1 MSTSD
6 TLPKSIRYCII
17 GAGIHGLSTAW
28 HLARELKARGTGDG
42 SDIVVIE
49 KSEAGAGPS
58 GIACGVVR
66 NNYFQPAMREL
77 MAHSVEIW
85 EANAEAFEYH
95 PVGYLQISY
104 DEMRDDVATIHEQQQ
119 AIGYESVFIDGE
131 AETHA
136 YMKGIFDDWRA
147 TGVTSVLHEK
157 KGGYAHNMATVNGLL
172 AKVEAEGVSVVA
184 GTLVTELVVD
194 GGAVTHVVTRQGT
207 ESATIAVDHVVAA
220 AGPWVP
226 KLWEML
232 DLPDTTDIVVG
243 DRTFTEPTWKFWA
256 LQEGTLGVDPGY
268 LMNNDG
274 DMPPVVHVDADATLC
289 DEDGNVLV
297 EGKWGIYY
305 KPDFNFGGV
314 QGGYMPYRVEKPW
327 REVAIDPYGPAS
339 PDFIVGEDF
348 RAIWA
353 AALSH
358 CQQRFE
364 GKASLMS
371 HAPSGG
377 IGAFTPDSFP
387 VFDTFC
393 DNVYVIADSN
403 HGFKM
408 VGVGALVARELCGD
422 TQGLLEP
429 FRYSRYAL
437 GKLHPESNSPYPW
450 S

>member
-6 TLPKSIRYCII
+6 TLPESIRYCII

-42 SDIVVIE
+42 NDIVVIE

-77 MAHSVEIW
+77 MAHSVEVW

-348 RAIWA
+348 RAVWA

-358 CQQRFE
+358 CQERFE

>member
-1 MSTSD
+1 
-6 TLPKSIRYCII
+6 
-17 GAGIHGLSTAW
+17 
-28 HLARELKARGTGDG
+28 
-42 SDIVVIE
+42 
-49 KSEAGAGPS
+49 
-58 GIACGVVR
+58 
-66 NNYFQPAMREL
+66 MREL
-77 MAHSVEIW
+77 MAHSVEVW

-207 ESATIAVDHVVAA
+207 ELATIAVDHVVAA

-348 RAIWA
+348 RAVWA

-358 CQQRFE
+358 CQERFE

>member
-77 MAHSVEIW
+77 MAHSVEVW

-104 DEMRDDVATIHEQQQ
+104 DEMRDDVVTIHEQQQ

-172 AKVEAEGVSVVA
+172 AKVEAEGVSVVV
-184 GTLVTELVVD
+184 GTLVTELVID

-348 RAIWA
+348 RAVWA

-358 CQQRFE
+358 CQERFE

>member
-77 MAHSVEIW
+77 MAHSVEVW

-172 AKVEAEGVSVVA
+172 AKVEAEGVSVVV
-184 GTLVTELVVD
+184 GTLVTELLVD

-348 RAIWA
+348 RAVWA

-358 CQQRFE
+358 CQERFE

>member
-1 MSTSD
+1 MTNPG
-6 TLPKSIRYCII
+6 TLPESIRYCVV

-28 HLARELKARGTGDG
+28 HLARELTARGPGSGD
-42 SDIVVIE
+42 DIVVIE
-49 KSEAGAGPS
+49 KSAAGAGPS

-77 MAHSVEIW
+77 MAHSVEVW
-85 EANAEAFEYH
+85 DANAEAFEYH

-104 DEMRDDVATIHEQQQ
+104 DEMRDDVLTIHEQQK
-119 AIGYESVFIDGE
+119 AIGYESEFIDGE

-147 TGVTSVLHEK
+147 TGVSSVLHEK
-157 KGGYAHNMATVNGLL
+157 KGGYAHNMATVNGLV
-172 AKVEAEGVSVVA
+172 AKGQAEGVTVVA
-184 GTLVTELVVD
+184 ETLGTELVGD
-194 GGAVTHVVTRQGT
+194 GGAVTHVVARRGAD
-207 ESATIAVDHVVAA
+207 SSVIAVDHVIAA

-232 DLPDTTDIVVG
+232 DLPDTTDIVSGGTTHTV
-243 DRTFTEPTWKFWA
+243 PTWKLWA
-256 LQEGTLGVDPGY
+256 LQEGTLDVDPGY

-297 EGKWGIYY
+297 DGKWGIYY

-314 QGGYMPYRVEKPW
+314 QGGYMPYPVEKPW
-327 REVAIDPYGPAS
+327 RDVAIDPYGPAS
-339 PDFIVGEDF
+339 PDFVVGEDF
-348 RAIWA
+348 RAVWA

-358 CQQRFE
+358 CQSRFE
-364 GKASLMS
+364 GKAHLMS
-371 HAPSGG
+371 REPSGG

-408 VGVGALVARELCGD
+408 VGVGALVAKELVGD
-422 TQGLLEP
+422 VQGLLEP
-429 FRYSRYAL
+429 FRYSRYSL

>member
-1 MSTSD
+1 MTNPG
-6 TLPKSIRYCII
+6 TLPESIRYCVV

-28 HLARELKARGTGDG
+28 HLARELKARGTGSGD
-42 SDIVVIE
+42 DIVVIE
-49 KSEAGAGPS
+49 KSAAGAGPS

-77 MAHSVEIW
+77 MAHSVEVW
-85 EANAEAFEYH
+85 DANAEAFEYH

-104 DEMRDDVATIHEQQQ
+104 DEMRDDVLTIHEQQK
-119 AIGYESVFIDGE
+119 AIGYESEFIDGE

-147 TGVTSVLHEK
+147 TGVSSVLHEK

-172 AKVEAEGVSVVA
+172 AKVQTEGVTVVSE
-184 GTLVTELVVD
+184 TLVTELVVD
-194 GGAVTHVVTRQGT
+194 GGAVTHVVAQQGA
-207 ESATIAVDHVVAA
+207 ESSVIAVDHVIAA

-232 DLPDTTDIVVG
+232 DLPDTTDIVSGGTTHTV
-243 DRTFTEPTWKFWA
+243 PTWKFWA
-256 LQEGTLGVDPGY
+256 LQEGTLDVHPGY

-297 EGKWGIYY
+297 DGKWGIYY

-314 QGGYMPYRVEKPW
+314 QGGYMPYPVEKPW
-327 REVAIDPYGPAS
+327 RDVAIDPYGPAS
-339 PDFIVGEDF
+339 PDFVVGEDF
-348 RAIWA
+348 RAVWA

-358 CQQRFE
+358 CQERFQ
-364 GKASLMS
+364 GKANLMS

-408 VGVGALVARELCGD
+408 VGVGALVAKELVGD
-422 TQGLLEP
+422 AQGLLEP

>member
-77 MAHSVEIW
+77 MAHSVEVW

-104 DEMRDDVATIHEQQQ
+104 DEMRDDVVTIHEQQQ

-172 AKVEAEGVSVVA
+172 AKVEAEGVSVAV
-184 GTLVTELVVD
+184 GTLVTELLVD

-348 RAIWA
+348 RAVWA

-358 CQQRFE
+358 CQERFE

>member
-42 SDIVVIE
+42 SDVVVIE

-77 MAHSVEIW
+77 MAHSVEVW

-104 DEMRDDVATIHEQQQ
+104 DEMRDDVVTIHEQQQ

-172 AKVEAEGVSVVA
+172 AKVEAEGVSVVV
-184 GTLVTELVVD
+184 GTLVTELLVD

-207 ESATIAVDHVVAA
+207 ESAAIAVDHVVAA

-348 RAIWA
+348 RAVWA

-358 CQQRFE
+358 CQERFE

>member
-348 RAIWA
+348 RAVWA

-358 CQQRFE
+358 CQERFE

-377 IGAFTPDSFP
+377 IGAFTPDNFP

>member
-297 EGKWGIYY
+297 EGKWGVYY

-348 RAIWA
+348 RAVWA

-358 CQQRFE
+358 CQERFE

>member
-1 MSTSD
+1 MSRSNE
-6 TLPKSIRYCII
+6 LPESTRYCII

-42 SDIVVIE
+42 SDIVVLE
-49 KSEAGAGPS
+49 KSHAGAGPS

-77 MAHSVEIW
+77 MAHSVEVW

-131 AETHA
+131 AETRD
-136 YMKGIFDDWRA
+136 YMKGIFSDWRA

-157 KGGYAHNMATVNGLL
+157 KGGYAHNMATVEALL
-172 AKVEAEGVSVVA
+172 AKVEAEGVNVVTD
-184 GTLVTELVVD
+184 TLVTELVVD
-194 GGAVTHVVTRQGT
+194 GGSVTNLVTRRGT
-207 ESATIAVDHVVAA
+207 ESATIAVENVVAA
-220 AGPWVP
+220 AGPWIP

-232 DLPDTTDIVVG
+232 DLPDTTDIVVNG
-243 DRTFTEPTWKFWA
+243 QTYTEPTWKFWA

-274 DMPPVVHVDADATLC
+274 HMPPVVHVDADADLH

-314 QGGYMPYRVEKPW
+314 QGGYMPYKVEKPW
-327 REVAIDPYGPAS
+327 RDVAIDPYGPAS
-339 PDFIVGEDF
+339 PDFVVGEDF
-348 RAIWA
+348 RAVWA

-358 CQQRFE
+358 CQERFE

-387 VFDTFC
+387 VFDTVS

-408 VGVGALVARELCGD
+408 VGVGALVAKELVGD
-422 TQGLLEP
+422 DQALLEP

>member
-104 DEMRDDVATIHEQQQ
+104 DEMRDDVATVHEQQQ
-119 AIGYESVFIDGE
+119 DIGYESVLIDGE

-348 RAIWA
+348 RAVWA

-358 CQQRFE
+358 CQERFE

>member
-348 RAIWA
+348 RAVWA

-358 CQQRFE
+358 CQERFE

>member
-77 MAHSVEIW
+77 MAHSVEVW

-104 DEMRDDVATIHEQQQ
+104 DEMRDDVVTIHEQQQ

-172 AKVEAEGVSVVA
+172 AKVEAEGVSVAV
-184 GTLVTELVVD
+184 GTLVTELLVD

-339 PDFIVGEDF
+339 PDFIVGADF
-348 RAIWA
+348 RAVWA

-358 CQQRFE
+358 CQERFE

-422 TQGLLEP
+422 THGLLEP

>member
-1 MSTSD
+1 MTNPG
-6 TLPKSIRYCII
+6 TLPESIRYCVV

-28 HLARELKARGTGDG
+28 HLARELKARGTGSGD
-42 SDIVVIE
+42 DIVVIE
-49 KSEAGAGPS
+49 TSAAGAGPS

-77 MAHSVEIW
+77 MAHSVEVW
-85 EANAEAFEYH
+85 DANAEAFEYH

-104 DEMRDDVATIHEQQQ
+104 DEMRDDVLTIHEQQK
-119 AIGYESVFIDGE
+119 AIGYESEFIDGE

-147 TGVTSVLHEK
+147 TGVSSVLHEK

-172 AKVEAEGVSVVA
+172 AKVQAEGVTVVSE
-184 GTLVTELVVD
+184 TLVTELVVN
-194 GGAVTHVVTRQGT
+194 GGAVTHVVARRGA
-207 ESATIAVDHVVAA
+207 ESSVIAVDHVIAA

-232 DLPDTTDIVVG
+232 DLPDTTDIVSGGTTHTV
-243 DRTFTEPTWKFWA
+243 PTWKFWA
-256 LQEGTLGVDPGY
+256 LQEGTLDVHPGY

-297 EGKWGIYY
+297 DGKWGIYY

-314 QGGYMPYRVEKPW
+314 QGGYMPYPVEKPW
-327 REVAIDPYGPAS
+327 RDVAIDPYGPAS
-339 PDFIVGEDF
+339 PDFVVGEDF
-348 RAIWA
+348 RAVWA

-358 CQQRFE
+358 CQERFE
-364 GKASLMS
+364 GKAHLMS
-371 HAPSGG
+371 REPSGG

-393 DNVYVIADSN
+393 ENVYVIADSN

-408 VGVGALVARELCGD
+408 VGVGALVAKELVGD
-422 TQGLLEP
+422 AQDLLEP

>member
-6 TLPKSIRYCII
+6 TLPQSIRYCVI

-77 MAHSVEIW
+77 MAHSVEVW
-85 EANAEAFEYH
+85 EANTEAFEYH

-104 DEMRDDVATIHEQQQ
+104 DEMRDGVATIHEQQQ

-157 KGGYAHNMATVNGLL
+157 KGGYAHNMATVNALL

-194 GGAVTHVVTRQGT
+194 GGAVTHVVTRRGT
-207 ESATIAVDHVVAA
+207 ESTTIAVDHVVAA

-348 RAIWA
+348 RAVWA

-358 CQQRFE
+358 CQERFE

-422 TQGLLEP
+422 AQGLLEP

>member
-42 SDIVVIE
+42 SDIVIIE

-194 GGAVTHVVTRQGT
+194 GGAVTHVVTRRGA

-348 RAIWA
+348 RAVWA

-358 CQQRFE
+358 CQERFE

>member
-77 MAHSVEIW
+77 MAHSVEVW

-172 AKVEAEGVSVVA
+172 AKVEAEGVSVVV

-348 RAIWA
+348 RAVWA

-358 CQQRFE
+358 CQERFE

>member
-6 TLPKSIRYCII
+6 TLPESIRYCII

-42 SDIVVIE
+42 NDIVVIE

-77 MAHSVEIW
+77 MAHSVEVW

-358 CQQRFE
+358 CQERFE

>member
-104 DEMRDDVATIHEQQQ
+104 DEMRDDVVTIHEQQQ

-256 LQEGTLGVDPGY
+256 LQ
-268 LMNNDG
+268 
-274 DMPPVVHVDADATLC
+274 
-289 DEDGNVLV
+289 
-297 EGKWGIYY
+297 
-305 KPDFNFGGV
+305 
-314 QGGYMPYRVEKPW
+314 
-327 REVAIDPYGPAS
+327 
-339 PDFIVGEDF
+339 
-348 RAIWA
+348 
-353 AALSH
+353 
-358 CQQRFE
+358 
-364 GKASLMS
+364 
-371 HAPSGG
+371 
-377 IGAFTPDSFP
+377 
-387 VFDTFC
+387 
-393 DNVYVIADSN
+393 
-403 HGFKM
+403 
-408 VGVGALVARELCGD
+408 
-422 TQGLLEP
+422 
-429 FRYSRYAL
+429 
-437 GKLHPESNSPYPW
+437 
-450 S
+450 

>member
-77 MAHSVEIW
+77 MAHSVEVW

-104 DEMRDDVATIHEQQQ
+104 DEMRDDVVTIHEQQQ

-339 PDFIVGEDF
+339 PDFIVGSDF
-348 RAIWA
+348 RAVWA

-358 CQQRFE
+358 CQERFE

>member
-104 DEMRDDVATIHEQQQ
+104 EEMRSDVATIAAQQE
-119 AIGYESVFIDGE
+119 AIGYESVFVEGE
-131 AETHA
+131 QETHS
-136 YMKGIFDDWRA
+136 YMKGIFDDWRC

-157 KGGYAHNMATVNGLL
+157 KGGYAHNMATVEGLL
-172 AKVEAEGVSVVA
+172 AKVKAHGVAVVTD
-184 GTLVTELVVD
+184 TLVTELAVN
-194 GGAVTHVVTRQGT
+194 GGSVTHVVTNRGMIQV
-207 ESATIAVDHVVAA
+207 EHVVAA

-232 DLPDTTDIVVG
+232 DLPETTGVLVG
-243 DRTFTEPTWKFWA
+243 GEVFELPTWQFWA
-256 LQEGTLGVDPGY
+256 LQEGTLDVDPGY
-268 LMNNDG
+268 LMNNEG
-274 DMPPVVHVDADATLC
+274 NMPPVVHVDADAPLYDEEGTL
-289 DEDGNVLV
+289 LV
-297 EGKWGIYY
+297 DGKWGIYY

-314 QGGYMPYRVEKPW
+314 QGGYMPYPVERPW
-327 REVAIDPYGPAS
+327 RDVAIDPYGPAS
-339 PDFIVGEDF
+339 PDFVVGKDF
-348 RAIWA
+348 REVWA
-353 AALSH
+353 SALSH
-358 CQQRFE
+358 CQERFD

-371 HAPSGG
+371 SAPSGG

-393 DNVYVIADSN
+393 ENVYVVADSN

-408 VGVGALVARELCGD
+408 IGVGALVAKELVGE
-422 TQGLLEP
+422 TQSLLEP
-429 FRYSRYAL
+429 FRYSRYAT
-437 GKLHPESNSPYPW
+437 GRLHPLSNSPYPW

>member
-42 SDIVVIE
+42 SDVVVIE

-77 MAHSVEIW
+77 MAHSVEVW

-104 DEMRDDVATIHEQQQ
+104 DEMRDDVVTIHEQQQ

-232 DLPDTTDIVVG
+232 ALPDTTDIVVG
-243 DRTFTEPTWKFWA
+243 DRPFTEPTWKFWA

-348 RAIWA
+348 RAVWA

-358 CQQRFE
+358 CQERFE

>member
-1 MSTSD
+1 MSRSNE
-6 TLPKSIRYCII
+6 LPESTRYCII

-42 SDIVVIE
+42 SDIVVLE
-49 KSEAGAGPS
+49 KSHAGAGPS

-77 MAHSVEIW
+77 MAHSVEVW

-131 AETHA
+131 AETRD
-136 YMKGIFDDWRA
+136 YMKGIFSDWRA

-157 KGGYAHNMATVNGLL
+157 KGGYAHNMATVEALL
-172 AKVEAEGVSVVA
+172 AKVEAEGVNVVTD
-184 GTLVTELVVD
+184 TLVTELVVD
-194 GGAVTHVVTRQGT
+194 GGSVTNVVTRRGT
-207 ESATIAVDHVVAA
+207 ESATIAVENVVAA
-220 AGPWVP
+220 AGPWIP

-232 DLPDTTDIVVG
+232 DLPDTTAIVSGGPPPTV
-243 DRTFTEPTWKFWA
+243 PTWKFWA
-256 LQEGTLGVDPGY
+256 LQEGTLGGDPGY

-274 DMPPVVHVDADATLC
+274 HMPPVVHVDADADLH

-314 QGGYMPYRVEKPW
+314 QGGYMPYKVEKPW
-327 REVAIDPYGPAS
+327 RDVAIDPYGPAS
-339 PDFIVGEDF
+339 PDFVVGEDF
-348 RAIWA
+348 RAVWA

-358 CQQRFE
+358 CQERFE

-387 VFDTFC
+387 VFDTVS

-408 VGVGALVARELCGD
+408 VGVGALVAKELVGD
-422 TQGLLEP
+422 DQALLEP

>member
-226 KLWEML
+226 KLWDIL

-243 DRTFTEPTWKFWA
+243 VRTFTEPTWKFWA

-348 RAIWA
+348 RAVWA

-358 CQQRFE
+358 CQERFE

>member
-6 TLPKSIRYCII
+6 TLPKAIRYCII

-77 MAHSVEIW
+77 MAHSVEVW

-358 CQQRFE
+358 CQERFE

>member
-1 MSTSD
+1 MTNPG
-6 TLPKSIRYCII
+6 TLPESIRYCIV

-28 HLARELKARGTGDG
+28 HLARELKARGTGSGD
-42 SDIVVIE
+42 DIVVIE
-49 KSEAGAGPS
+49 KSAAGAGPS

-77 MAHSVEIW
+77 MAHSVEVW
-85 EANAEAFEYH
+85 DANAEAFEYH

-104 DEMRDDVATIHEQQQ
+104 DEMRDDVLTIHEQQK
-119 AIGYESVFIDGE
+119 AIGYESEFIDGE

-147 TGVTSVLHEK
+147 TGVSSVLHEK

-172 AKVEAEGVSVVA
+172 AKVHAEGVTVVSE
-184 GTLVTELVVD
+184 TLVTELVVD
-194 GGAVTHVVTRQGT
+194 GGAVTHVVAQRGA
-207 ESATIAVDHVVAA
+207 ESSVIAVDHVVAA

-232 DLPDTTDIVVG
+232 DLPDTTDIVSGGTTHTV
-243 DRTFTEPTWKFWA
+243 PTWKFWA
-256 LQEGTLGVDPGY
+256 LQEGTLDVDPDY
-268 LMNNDG
+268 LMNNAG

-297 EGKWGIYY
+297 DGKWGIYY

-314 QGGYMPYRVEKPW
+314 QGGYMPYPVEKPW
-327 REVAIDPYGPAS
+327 RDVAIDPYGPAS
-339 PDFIVGEDF
+339 PDFVVGEDF
-348 RAIWA
+348 RAVWA

-358 CQQRFE
+358 CQERFE

-393 DNVYVIADSN
+393 ENVYVIADSN

-408 VGVGALVARELCGD
+408 VGVGALVAKELVGD
-422 TQGLLEP
+422 TQGLLQP